1 MTDLKG
7 HPRARQLRWWWHRQ
21 LGWPGSIALGLLAVA
36 LLLGGVLRP
45 WTESQRGALL
55 REQVARLEA
64 QARARA
70 AAPASV
76 RDERSQRDPRDV
88 LRDTLPTLDQR
99 GRVITE
105 FLAAAAQAK
114 VPLAQAEYALEEQ
127 EPALSRLRISV
138 PVSDSYPK
146 LRGLIGTVL
155 ERLPNAA
162 LDTLEMEAAGDGSV
176 LDGRLQFSLWFRREV
191 QP

>member
-1 MTDLKG
+1 MTELQR
-7 HPRARQLRWWWHRQ
+7 HPAIHRLRWWWHRQ
-21 LGWPGSIALGLLAVA
+21 LGWPGAVA
-36 LLLGGVLRP
+36 IVLLGVVLALAAGVQP
-45 WTESQRGALL
+45 WAESQRRALL

-64 QARARA
+64 EARARA
-70 AAPASV
+70 AVPASA
-76 RDERSQRDPRDV
+76 RDASPQRDPRDA

-99 GRVITE
+99 GRVIAE

-138 PVSDSYPK
+138 PVSDSSPK

>member
-1 MTDLKG
+1 MTELHG
-7 HPRARQLRWWWHRQ
+7 HPRIRQLGWWWHRR
-21 LGWPGSIALGLLAVA
+21 LGWPGSIALGLLAVG

-70 AAPASV
+70 AAPATT
-76 RDERSQRDPRDV
+76 RAPRDPRDA

-99 GRVITE
+99 GRVIAE
-105 FLAAAAQAK
+105 FLAAAAYSG

-176 LDGRLQFSLWFRREV
+176 LDGRLQFSLWFQREV

>member
-1 MTDLKG
+1 M
-7 HPRARQLRWWWHRQ
+7 
-21 LGWPGSIALGLLAVA
+21 
-36 LLLGGVLRP
+36 
-45 WTESQRGALL
+45 
-55 REQVARLEA
+55 
-64 QARARA
+64 
-70 AAPASV
+70 
-76 RDERSQRDPRDV
+76 
-88 LRDTLPTLDQR
+88 
-99 GRVITE
+99 
-105 FLAAAAQAK
+105 
-114 VPLAQAEYALEEQ
+114 
-127 EPALSRLRISV
+127 RISV

>member
-21 LGWPGSIALGLLAVA
+21 LGWPGSIALGLLAAA
-36 LLLGGVLRP
+36 LLLGGVLQP
-45 WTESQRGALL
+45 WTESQRGELL
-55 REQVARLEA
+55 REQMSRLEA

-70 AAPASV
+70 AAPAGP
-76 RDERSQRDPRDV
+76 REQRDPRDA
-88 LRDTLPTLDQR
+88 LRDTLPTIDQR
-99 GRVITE
+99 GRVIAE

-127 EPALSRLRISV
+127 EPALSRLRVSV

>member
-1 MTDLKG
+1 MTELQR
-7 HPRARQLRWWWHRQ
+7 HPEIHRLRWWWHRQ
-21 LGWPGSIALGLLAVA
+21 LGWPGAVA
-36 LLLGGVLRP
+36 IVLLGVVLVLAAGVQP
-45 WTESQRGALL
+45 WAESQRRALL

-64 QARARA
+64 EARARA

-76 RDERSQRDPRDV
+76 RDARSQRDPRDT

-99 GRVITE
+99 GRVIAE